1 MQLCMVLMGLTSTEK
16 AKILT
21 VVIIKQ
27 LVICEEEKEITLST
41 FCGKKIF
48 QSEFLCECCPKGLYS
63 FDCNI
68 V

>member
-41 FCGKKIF
+41 FCGKKMF
-48 QSEFLCECCPKGLYS
+48 QSEFL
-63 FDCNI
+63 
-68 V
+68 